1 MEAGVESE
9 EVRSSRGA
17 AVAGGADGAAAAAL
31 VPASSVAAAASLG
44 RGYVGCSSSSMR
56 LEVISI
62 TCAGE
67 AVGCWLLATIA
78 KKAV

>member
-1 MEAGVESE
+1 MEA
-9 EVRSSRGA
+9 VRSTRGT

-31 VPASSVAAAASLG
+31 VPATSSAAAVPG
-44 RGYVGCSSSSMR
+44 RGYIGCSFGSAR

-67 AVGCWLLATIA
+67 AVGCWLLATTT